1 MITITQLNKILQN
14 PDELREVSYQT
25 LQQLLE
31 QYPYC
36 AGLSILLAK
45 KQKEEESPV
54 YQQSLITASIYAND
68 RGKLYEFLNA
78 KTFSNQ
84 KKTKEEQD
92 EEFSADQKKNNR
104 IVELV
109 PPPPVFYQQVSVNP
123 PSFSIE
129 KKLPEIKKS
138 IIATKLEEEKVIEI
152 INPQE
157 IIGTTIK
164 TEVEE
169 VEIEDWLRS
178 IEPARIEENEQVATV
193 KKNFK
198 LPRIPVFEANLL
210 NFLDQE
216 EERTETAVPKKK
228 KKKSSGK
235 KKVTLKR
242 LPEEKELDKAIDEKE
257 MQSSEIPVIEKPK
270 EDNFSLFL
278 SQTQGFLE
286 SLQAKDMREE
296 PAEKLDWED
305 DSTDEKEGVISET
318 LADLLALQGQKAKAI
333 KMYEALS
340 LKFPK
345 KNRLFANK
353 IAQLK

>member
-54 YQQSLITASIYAND
+54 YQQSLISASMYAND

-78 KTFSNQ
+78 KTLAN
-84 KKTKEEQD
+84 KNTIKEGED
-92 EEFSADQKKNNR
+92 EESSDDQKKNNR
-104 IVELV
+104 VVELV
-109 PPPPVFYQQVSVNP
+109 PPPPVFYQQVSINP
-123 PSFSIE
+123 PSLFIE
-129 KKLPEIKKS
+129 KKPPEIE
-138 IIATKLEEEKVIEI
+138 KLTIVTEPEEEKVIETI
-152 INPQE
+152 VPKTIVEATTE
-157 IIGTTIK
+157 I
-164 TEVEE
+164 EE

-210 NFLDQE
+210 NFLDE
-216 EERTETAVPKKK
+216 EEVAETTISKKK
-228 KKKSSGK
+228 KGK
-235 KKVTLKR
+235 KKPSSKKKTTPKR
-242 LPEEKELDKAIDEKE
+242 LPEEKEVNKAVDEKE
-257 MQSSEIPVIEKPK
+257 IQSSEIPVIERPK

-278 SQTQGFLE
+278 SQTQGFLQ

-345 KNRLFANK
+345 KNRLFADK